1 MHVLVISHNYPT
13 EIDSSFGFFCRDQA
27 EALARDGH
35 LVGIVGPLIISVKT
49 ILKAKSFHL
58 GFRSERNNEVNTNLW
73 LGFSL
78 PKLKRLR
85 YWLMNL
91 IGRRMVDRYV
101 KNNGVPDI
109 IHLQVFVAADVAL
122 YACLKYN
129 VPLIWSEHFSDVAN
143 DNLSNA
149 ERILIDKLKKNA
161 KVCIA
166 VSQWLSEK
174 MNQNFGI
181 KALVVPNVYR
191 DHIFKIIPAI
201 SKREKFTFIS
211 VAYMQPIKNHTR
223 MIEAFSFLS
232 DLPLMLLIV
241 GKGDTL
247 EANKKIVKDRNL
259 VGRVIF
265 LGELSHGELVL
276 ELNKAHAY
284 LVSSDFETFNVS
296 LVEAMACGIPV
307 VSTACG
313 GPESILINSSL
324 GILTEKKAESLAVG
338 MRQLYNGYEE
348 YSSEIISRHA
358 QSFYSSHA
366 VAQQLTDLYLK
377 CV

>member
-1 MHVLVISHNYPT
+1 MHVLMVSHNYPT

-27 EALARDGH
+27 EALAREGH
-35 LVGIVGPLIISVKT
+35 LVGVVGPLVISVKT
-49 ILKAKSFHL
+49 ILNAKSFHL
-58 GFRSERNNEVNTNLW
+58 GYRSEKYNEVNTDLW

-85 YWLMNL
+85 YWLMNRV
-91 IGRRMVDRYV
+91 GRKMVDKYV
-101 KNNGVPDI
+101 KNNCVPDI

-122 YACLKYN
+122 YALSKYN

-149 ERILIDKLKKNA
+149 ERVLINKLKRSA
-161 KVCIA
+161 KKCIA

-181 KALVVPNVYR
+181 KAQVVPNVYR
-191 DHIFKIIPAI
+191 DHIFKIMPGI

-211 VAYMQPIKNHTR
+211 VAYMQPIKNHAR
-223 MIEAFSFLS
+223 MIEAFSLLS
-232 DLPLMLLIV
+232 DLPVMLLII

-247 EANKKIVKDRNL
+247 EAYKKIVKDRDL
-259 VGRVIF
+259 VDRVIF
-265 LGELSHGELVL
+265 LGELKHDELVL

-296 LVEAMACGIPV
+296 MVEAMACGIPV

-313 GPESILINSSL
+313 GPESILTKS
-324 GILTEKKAESLAVG
+324 
-338 MRQLYNGYEE
+338 
-348 YSSEIISRHA
+348 
-358 QSFYSSHA
+358 
-366 VAQQLTDLYLK
+366 
-377 CV
+377 

>member
-1 MHVLVISHNYPT
+1 MVSHNYPT

-27 EALARDGH
+27 EALAREGH
-35 LVGIVGPLIISVKT
+35 LVGVVGPLVISLKT
-49 ILKAKSFHL
+49 IVNAKSFNL
-58 GFRSERNNEVNTNLW
+58 GYRSEKYNEVNTDLW

-85 YWLMNL
+85 YWLMNRV
-91 IGRRMVDRYV
+91 GRKMVDKYV

-122 YACLKYN
+122 YALSKYN

-149 ERILIDKLKKNA
+149 ERVLINKLKKNA
-161 KVCIA
+161 KKCIA

-181 KALVVPNVYR
+181 KAQVVPNVYR
-191 DHIFKIIPAI
+191 DHIFKIMPGI

-211 VAYMQPIKNHTR
+211 VAYMQPIKNHAR
-223 MIEAFSFLS
+223 MIEAFSLLS
-232 DLPLMLLIV
+232 DLPVMLLII
-241 GKGDTL
+241 GKGYTL
-247 EANKKIVKDRNL
+247 EANKKIVKDRDL
-259 VGRVIF
+259 VDRVIF
-265 LGELSHGELVL
+265 LGELKHDELVL

-296 LVEAMACGIPV
+296 MVEAMACGIPV

-313 GPESILINSSL
+313 GPESILTKSSL
-324 GILTEKKAESLAVG
+324 GILTEKKTESLAVG
-338 MRQLYNGYEE
+338 MRQLYDRYDE
-348 YSSEIISRHA
+348 YSSGIVSGHVEELFSNHA
-358 QSFYSSHA
+358 IA
-366 VAQQLTDLYLK
+366 RQLTDLYSK